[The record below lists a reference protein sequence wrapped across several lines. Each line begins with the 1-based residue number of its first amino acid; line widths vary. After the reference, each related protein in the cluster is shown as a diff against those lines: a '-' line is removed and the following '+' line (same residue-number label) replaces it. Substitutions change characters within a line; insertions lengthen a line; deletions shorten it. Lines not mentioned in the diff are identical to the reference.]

1 MWLEKLAS
9 GVLRVLTP
17 LGPRYLQPSFA
28 QRLYLLWVFRNFQ
41 TLPVKVLTSRQRR
54 LVESMWAAD
63 QFVSFGAGVDD
74 APLLGTLEQRPP
86 CRNPYHVGQA
96 LRSPIRSRPSLPKP
110 DADKFVPPLCP
121 VSRSPRNGFQCK
133 TAGGRR
139 EIDFG
144 RRLLRCS

>member
-1 MWLEKLAS
+1 MWLERLAS

-17 LGPRYLQPSFA
+17 LGTRYLQPSFA
-28 QRLYLLWVFRNFQ
+28 QRLYLLWVFPNFQ

-86 CRNPYHVGQA
+86 MPQSAPR
-96 LRSPIRSRPSLPKP
+96 RPSTSV
-110 DADKFVPPLCP
+110 ADSVAPFAAE
-121 VSRSPRNGFQCK
+121 
-133 TAGGRR
+133 TRR
-139 EIDFG
+139 
-144 RRLLRCS
+144 R

>member
-54 LVESMWAAD
+54 LVESMWATD

-86 CRNPYHVGQA
+86 MPESAPR
-96 LRSPIRSRPSLPKP
+96 RPSTSV
-110 DADKFVPPLCP
+110 ADSVAPFAAE
-121 VSRSPRNGFQCK
+121 
-133 TAGGRR
+133 TRR
-139 EIDFG
+139 
-144 RRLLRCS
+144 R